1 MHKIGIRELVDMLK
15 KEKAQCEETLTICKK
30 AIKESLSHRSVWLQE
45 KKEWR
50 KESKRLIEAWNVLRN
65 TYDRE
70 LVLGC
75 FSIKAYM

>member
-45 KKEWR
+45 KERMEKRIKEINR
-50 KESKRLIEAWNVLRN
+50 SLERLEKYL
-65 TYDRE
+65 
-70 LVLGC
+70 
-75 FSIKAYM
+75 